1 MNLWD
6 LLKMGLRNLS
16 RRKARTALTVVGV
29 VIGTVSIVSMVSIGI
44 GINETFEK
52 TYMENGAMT
61 VIQIQQYSSNF
72 DENGNWLGETQQTL
86 DDSLIEKLRGIKHV
100 KAIAPIIDQ
109 NGQFKSGKYTTYVQ
123 LRAIGREAFGEFGF
137 PDLTYGTYP
146 DAEDNKKIVLAYGT
160 LQNFYYS
167 SGRKYETK
175 TVDPT
180 QEKITFTFPEWNYQK
195 NPRKKDFK
203 LEMNPGLGNFAV
215 MSETDNWEYYSTC
228 YVDMDFFK
236 QMWKEYTSTLTV
248 ADRKRAMQVLE
259 SYSSIYVNVDNIDN
273 VVEVQ
278 DAIKE
283 LGYGTYSDMQ
293 YLEPLQQTSNMIQIV
308 LGAIGALAM
317 LVSAINIANT
327 MVMSIYERT
336 REIGI
341 MKVLGC
347 KVYDIRRLFLYEAAL
362 IGLMGGVIGI
372 AISYLVSYAI
382 NKYGQPIFAAIM
394 QTSAVYDVEGAKFS
408 VIPFWLP
415 FAAAVFGMLVGVVSG
430 YVPARR
436 ATKISAIEA
445 MKSNQ

>member
-16 RRKARTALTVVGV
+16 RRKARTALTVIGV
-29 VIGTVSIVSMVSIGI
+29 VIGTVSIVSMVSIGL

-61 VIQIQQYSSNF
+61 IIRIEQYSGGF
-72 DENGNWLGETQQTL
+72 DENGNYYENKQTL
-86 DDSLIEKLRGIKHV
+86 NDDVVEQLRGIKHV
-100 KAIAPIIDQ
+100 KAIAPLIDQ
-109 NGQFKSGKYTTYVQ
+109 QGYFRCGKFQSYCQ
-123 LRAIGREAFGEFGF
+123 LRAIGCDAFKEFGF
-137 PDLTYGTYP
+137 PELVMGTYP
-146 DAEDNKKIVLAYGT
+146 TEGDNAKIVLANAP
-160 LQNFYYS
+160 LQEFYYYG
-167 SGRKYETK
+167 GRSYETK
-175 TVDPT
+175 TIDLT
-180 QEKITFTFPEWNYQK
+180 KDTITFSFPEWNYQR
-195 NPRKKDFK
+195 NPRKREFNIK
-203 LEMNPGLGNFAV
+203 MTPVSNNYAV
-215 MSETDNWEYYSTC
+215 MEESDNWEYNSMC
-228 YVDMDFFK
+228 YVDMAYFK
-236 QMWKEYTSTLTV
+236 EIWRQYCSTLKV
-248 ADRKRAMQVLE
+248 ADRKRAMQVLD

-273 VVEVQ
+273 VTQVQ
-278 DAIKE
+278 EDIKA

-293 YLEPLQQTSNMIQIV
+293 YLEPLQQTSNMIQMV

-347 KVYDIRRLFLYEAAL
+347 RVYDIRRLFLYEAAL
-362 IGLMGGVIGI
+362 IGLIGGIIGI
-372 AISYLVSYAI
+372 GISYGVSFAI

-415 FAAAVFGMLVGVVSG
+415 FAAALFGMLVGVVSG
-430 YVPARR
+430 YFPARR

-445 MKSNQ
+445 MKTNQ

>member
-16 RRKARTALTVVGV
+16 RRKARTALTVIGV
-29 VIGTVSIVSMVSIGI
+29 IIGTMSIVSMVSIGI

-61 VIQIQQYSSNF
+61 VIQIEQYGSVI
-72 DENGNWLGETQQTL
+72 DDRGNWLGTTQQVL
-86 DDSLIEKLRGIKHV
+86 DDSLVEQLRNIEHI
-100 KAIAPIIDQ
+100 KAIAPVIDQ
-109 NGQFKSGKYTTYVQ
+109 QGNFKCGKYSTYVQ
-123 LRAIGREAFGEFGF
+123 LRAIGADAFKEFGY
-137 PDLTYGTYP
+137 PELVYGSYP
-146 DAEDNKKIVLAYGT
+146 VAGDNRKIVLSHGS
-160 LQNFYYS
+160 LSDFNYYA
-167 SGRKYETK
+167 GRKYETK
-175 TVDPT
+175 EVDPT
-180 QEKITFTFPEWNYQK
+180 QEAITFTFSEWAYQK

-203 LEMNPGLGNFAV
+203 IEMTPVSGNFAV
-215 MSETDNWEYYSTC
+215 MSESDNWEYNSYC
-228 YVDMDFFK
+228 YMDMDYFK
-236 QMWKEYTSTLTV
+236 EIWKTYCSTLTV
-248 ADRKRAMQVLE
+248 ADRKKAMQVLD
-259 SYSSIYVNVDNIDN
+259 SYTTIYVNVDNIEN
-273 VVEVQ
+273 VTEVQ
-278 DAIKE
+278 EAIKE
-283 LGYGTYSDMQ
+283 LGYTTYSDMQ

-347 KVYDIRRLFLYEAAL
+347 RVYDVRRLFLYEAAL
-362 IGLMGGVIGI
+362 IGLMGGIIGI
-372 AISYLVSYAI
+372 ILSYAVSFGI

-430 YVPARR
+430 YIPARR